1 MLLCGKDAGSQESVA
16 SSSHTGQGT
25 NQLFLQ
31 KLPGCLSSW
40 QHLAVR
46 CGDWGLLSGG
56 LDAGPWLDIF
66 LYRVMSLSPDSRM
79 R

>member
-25 NQLFLQ
+25 NQMFLQ

-40 QHLAVR
+40 QHLAVS
-46 CGDWGLLSGG
+46 LLSGG

-66 LYRVMSLSPDSRM
+66 LSRVMSLSPDSRM